1 MQKQCVL
8 SNQSVITEKNGSKGK
23 PFFQPKP
30 TVNQPGDRYEQ
41 EADAVAEQVMYAGS
55 EASGYVPGSTMPGS
69 LQRKCQH
76 CEDDAKNMQRKED
89 SHQTP
94 RVSAGNEAYINS
106 LGSKGSPLSTAEKHF
121 FEPRIGYDL
130 SDVRLHTGAEA
141 AASAKDVNALAYTHG
156 DNIVF
161 GEGQYQPGTNTGTR
175 LMAHELTHTLQQKG
189 GSGLQRVQRKKAAP
203 TQPVSGETN
212 QSVTETIS
220 NAPAQYNDWNK
231 SFTWSSKFQVVYDPG
246 TERATIVSRLFSTA
260 AATIKQGWETAIE
273 DRWGKGQFEIEIWQD
288 CLPKVVP
295 VDVDVQWVTDAAKAH
310 YTITANA
317 PGTKLDGR
325 EGNGGTA
332 GMTVWGETDRTD
344 ITHEYGHMLGN
355 PEEYFTTN
363 GTDYTHGGA
372 DQGFRDTGRGIMNN
386 PSESPEPRHY
396 AMVREAFISMM
407 SLSPDIVRVVK
418 HGSKNAPI
426 IICGPQPKGDAAM
439 A

>member
-1 MQKQCVL
+1 MQRQSAFL
-8 SNQSVITEKNGSKGK
+8 NQPAIAERGNTNGR
-23 PFFQPKP
+23 PFFQPKL
-30 TVNQPGDRYEQ
+30 TVNQPGDVYEQ
-41 EADAVAEQVMYAGS
+41 EADEIADHVMQMGN
-55 EASGYVPGSTMPGS
+55 EASAPGNTMPGI
-69 LQRKCQH
+69 QRKCQH
-76 CEDDAKNMQRKED
+76 CQDEDKSMHRKED
-89 SHQTP
+89 TTETP
-94 RVSAGNEAYINS
+94 QVTAGNEAYINS
-106 LGSKGSPLSTAEKHF
+106 LGGKGSPLSATERQF
-121 FEPRIGYDL
+121 FEPRMGYDL
-130 SDVRLHTGAEA
+130 SGVRLHTGSDA

-156 DNIVF
+156 NNIVF
-161 GEGQYQPGTNTGTR
+161 GAGQYQPGTGAGAH

-189 GSGLQRVQRKKAAP
+189 NGLQRLQRKKPAP
-203 TQPVSGETN
+203 TQPVSSETN

-220 NAPAQYNDWNK
+220 NAPAKYNDWNK
-231 SFTWSSKFQVVYDPG
+231 SFTWQSKFQVTYDPG

-260 AATIKQGWETAIE
+260 ADTVKQGWETAIE
-273 DRWGKGQFEIEIWQD
+273 DRWGKGQFDIEIWQD

-310 YTITANA
+310 YTITSNA

-372 DQGFRDTGRGIMNN
+372 DQGFRDNGRGIMNN
-386 PSESPEPRHY
+386 PSEAPEPRHY
-396 AMVREAFISMM
+396 AMVRDAFVSMM